1 MKPNGRCGKGRA
13 TSTPSRNGRSARGQ
27 GNDFDVFICYNSAD
41 RSIIRRIAGKLQRL
55 GVRAW
60 LDEWEVPPFVRWQDE
75 LQKVIPQLRAA
86 AVFVGPSGV
95 GPWEDIE
102 VHALLQEFARRR
114 IRMGVVLL
122 PGSPADPEVPL
133 FMKMFHWVDFRK
145 ADPDP
150 INQLVWGITGKRPAH
165 R

>member
-1 MKPNGRCGKGRA
+1 
-13 TSTPSRNGRSARGQ
+13 
-27 GNDFDVFICYNSAD
+27 
-41 RSIIRRIAGKLQRL
+41 
-55 GVRAW
+55 
-60 LDEWEVPPFVRWQDE
+60 
-75 LQKVIPQLRAA
+75 
-86 AVFVGPSGV
+86 
-95 GPWEDIE
+95 
-102 VHALLQEFARRR
+102 
-114 IRMGVVLL
+114 MGVVLL